1 MMKKALLLVLAVFT
15 AMILVGCGKTAES
28 KEEFKVALAIPGSKT
43 DGGWSQKAYDG
54 LLMIEDKLDA
64 TISVNENTKP
74 SDYEKVFRDFAKSG
88 NKIVIGH
95 GFEFG
100 DAAMAV
106 ADEFPDTYFIVTSST
121 VTNGKNLGSVSN
133 FNLQAG
139 FLQGALAALMTKTN
153 TVGGIIGTEI
163 PTFKRS
169 LGGFVLG
176 AKYVNPNI
184 KVMEGV
190 IGTTEDA
197 NKAKEQALIF
207 ISQGADVLMYSAN
220 AAGRGVA
227 VASEEKGTYAIASIS
242 GEFDTY
248 KNSLIASTQV
258 EMSLS
263 ILQVAKEI
271 HEGTYKVG
279 AIMYGVKE
287 GIVDLIYSPVL
298 ESKIPEDVKDEM
310 DDIKEKL
317 TSGEIDVLKLAPA
330 ELR

>member
-1 MMKKALLLVLAVFT
+1 MKKGLLLVLAVFT
-15 AMILVGCGKTAES
+15 AMILVGCGQKEAKTQEA
-28 KEEFKVALAIPGSKT
+28 FKVALAIPGSKT

-54 LLMIEDKLDA
+54 LLMIEEELDA
-64 TISVNENTKP
+64 EISVNENTKP

-100 DAAMAV
+100 DAAKAV

-169 LGGFVLG
+169 LGGFELG
-176 AKYVNPNI
+176 AKYINPNI
-184 KVMEGV
+184 KILSAV
-190 IGTTEDA
+190 IGTKDDA
-197 NKAKEQALIF
+197 NKDKEQALVF
-207 ISQGADVLMYSAN
+207 IAQGADVIMYSAN

-248 KNSLIASTQV
+248 KNSLIASTKV
-258 EMSLS
+258 EMSKS
-263 ILQVAKEI
+263 ILVVAEKI
-271 HEGTYKVG
+271 HEGSYK
-279 AIMYGVKE
+279 AQSNMYGVKE
-287 GIVDLIYSPVL
+287 GIVDLIYSPTL
-298 ESKIPEDVKDEM
+298 ESKIPKDVKDKM
-310 DDIKEKL
+310 DDIKDKL
-317 TSGEIDVLKLAPA
+317 TSGDIDVLKLAPA
-330 ELR
+330 DLR